1 MAREKRTNPADASKA
16 VRRAARAA
24 SKGQSTRR
32 FRDRSLGFPLVILTI
47 FVLGSLLVAYAYN
60 GRDKELRPRQLDD
73 HWHSPYLVYDCVAAQ
88 EEGNDGFLPPF
99 TSTRDERGVH
109 SHSDGVI
116 HIHPF
121 VSTTAGRNAN
131 FNAFFSEMGL
141 GGIVAGISEDAIVMG
156 DGTRLEAGVDC
167 GGEPAIIQ
175 IARWRRLTQLDRDP
189 IIYTENL
196 GEVRFLADGEAF
208 TMARAPEGAELP
220 PPPQERID
228 MGRQLSPQSPID
240 PFNPDNPYDNPET
253 EGSDDDADSDTP
265 ADGDADADADGG
277 ADAPTADADTPADA
291 SEPDA
296 DSDAPADDTAD
307 VPALEAPASEPDTAP
322 EPAETQPES

>member
-1 MAREKRTNPADASKA
+1 M
-16 VRRAARAA
+16 
-24 SKGQSTRR
+24 
-32 FRDRSLGFPLVILTI
+32 GFPLVILTI

-141 GGIVAGISEDAIVMG
+141 GGIEAGISEDAIVLG

-189 IIYTENL
+189 VIYTDNL

-240 PFNPDNPYDNPET
+240 PFNPDNPYDNPEA
-253 EGSDDDADSDTP
+253 EGSDDDAE
-265 ADGDADADADGG
+265 ADGDAPAVEGSDDPAADVDGDAPADADADADS
-277 ADAPTADADTPADA
+277 P
-291 SEPDA
+291 
-296 DSDAPADDTAD
+296 APADD
-307 VPALEAPASEPDTAP
+307 APAADADSPEPEPA
-322 EPAETQPES
+322 PAETQPES

>member
-1 MAREKRTNPADASKA
+1 M
-16 VRRAARAA
+16 
-24 SKGQSTRR
+24 
-32 FRDRSLGFPLVILTI
+32 GFPLVILTI

-60 GRDKELRPRQLDD
+60 GRDRELRPRQLDD

-99 TSTRDERGVH
+99 SSTRDERGVH
-109 SHSDGVI
+109 SHNDGVI

-141 GGIVAGISEDAIVMG
+141 GGIEAGISEEAIVMG
-156 DGTRLEAGVDC
+156 DGTRLESGVDC

-189 IIYTENL
+189 VIYTENL

-208 TMARAPEGAELP
+208 TLARAPEGAELP
-220 PPPQERID
+220 PPPQERVD

-240 PFNPDNPYDNPET
+240 PFNPDNPYDNPE
-253 EGSDDDADSDTP
+253 
-265 ADGDADADADGG
+265 ADADVPAADAE
-277 ADAPTADADTPADA
+277 ADAPTAEADADVPAADADTDAPEAEADADTPAIN
-291 SEPDA
+291 
-296 DSDAPADDTAD
+296 APA
-307 VPALEAPASEPDTAP
+307 PEPVDEP